1 MFYFPFDVMIKHW
14 LMLENF
20 RNVFNFGTKKFLG
33 IDIGTSSIRIIELAK
48 KRNIISLN
56 NYAEVKSSSFVKK
69 PFRVFTK
76 NSVSLSNTELGEAI
90 KTIMSEAGIETKQA
104 NLGIPDF
111 SSFFTSFQ
119 IPVMSREEI
128 PQAIQY
134 EVRPYIPLPLL
145 EVTLDWIIME
155 GEPSKT
161 PLKILVVA
169 IPNDV
174 VMQYK
179 EIAKIAGLELK
190 SLESEVFAL
199 ARAAARSLKNG
210 TDDKKVFGLI
220 DIGARSTTCSI
231 IEKGILKYS
240 YTFGIGGNE
249 LTEVVAKSFNIDYNE
264 GEEMKIKTG
273 LLTNG
278 DTKRDVRKVLSP
290 MVDSILEEIKE
301 VFRNYYREEG
311 KEVEKVV
318 LAGGMAKMVGLK
330 EYFAESLKKEVVIVN
345 PFLNINYPPM
355 LKNTLG
361 EIGPLY
367 TIAVGLALN
376 GLE

>member
-1 MFYFPFDVMIKHW
+1 
-14 LMLENF
+14 MLENF

-145 EVTLDWIIME
+145 EVTPGGRRTRKPMGSRLPAQTMHRSE
-155 GEPSKT
+155 HRGGFVNAGRGPCPAARRRRPRHLEQ
-161 PLKILVVA
+161 L
-169 IPNDV
+169 
-174 VMQYK
+174 
-179 EIAKIAGLELK
+179 AGLR
-190 SLESEVFAL
+190 SARSNESRKQAS
-199 ARAAARSLKNG
+199 AARVLG
-210 TDDKKVFGLI
+210 Y
-220 DIGARSTTCSI
+220 R
-231 IEKGILKYS
+231 Y
-240 YTFGIGGNE
+240 GGC
-249 LTEVVAKSFNIDYNE
+249 
-264 GEEMKIKTG
+264 GP
-273 LLTNG
+273 
-278 DTKRDVRKVLSP
+278 RPVLH
-290 MVDSILEEIKE
+290 
-301 VFRNYYREEG
+301 
-311 KEVEKVV
+311 
-318 LAGGMAKMVGLK
+318 
-330 EYFAESLKKEVVIVN
+330 
-345 PFLNINYPPM
+345 
-355 LKNTLG
+355 
-361 EIGPLY
+361 
-367 TIAVGLALN
+367 
-376 GLE
+376 

>member
-1 MFYFPFDVMIKHW
+1 
-14 LMLENF
+14 MLENF

-76 NSVSLSNTELGEAI
+76 NSVSLSNIELGEAI

-199 ARAAARSLKNG
+199 ARAAARSLRNG

-278 DTKRDVRKVLSP
+278 DMKRDVRKVLSP

-311 KEVEKVV
+311 KEVEKVI

-345 PFLNINYPPM
+345 PFLNINYPLM